1 MPMLGE
7 LLGARYRV
15 IHVLGSGGFGHTYV
29 VEDMQRPGNPRCVLK
44 HLTFASN
51 DPAMLNQVRRL
62 FQTEA
67 ESLEKLGQHDQ
78 IPRLLAYFEEN
89 CEFYLVQEF
98 IEGHPLSEE
107 LAGGQRF
114 PEPQVIDL
122 LQDVLGILTYVHD
135 QGVIHRDIKPDN
147 LIRRHRDG
155 KLVLIDFGAVK
166 TIGIGN
172 AVTEAQNDT
181 SLMSVPIY
189 TSGYGASEQCLG
201 RPRCSSD
208 IYSLGMVGIQALT
221 GMRPSQLP
229 HEFNTCEVVWRDHAD
244 VSDALA
250 TVLDQMVRY
259 HVSQRYPTATTAREA
274 LLAVKASSGQQRTVN
289 SALTV
294 IPDESTSRLDAAAQ
308 RAVTPPEKPVWSAAF
323 WNQQIAGW
331 KVLVGAGVAVGV
343 AVLTLGRSNI
353 LETTPNATL
362 HGSPEPTI
370 ANSPV
375 ITDRISTGER
385 LLNTWQLNSPA
396 KQDGIDSLAA
406 GNYSQAIAALE
417 TARKTNRSDPETLI
431 YLNNARIGS
440 QPAYQVAI
448 AVPFSSNLVQAMELL
463 RGAAQAQDAV
473 NQRGGLNG
481 VKLKVVIADDGNIP
495 AIAQQ
500 IATTLADNSN
510 ILGVVGHSNSDTSL
524 AAARVYKS
532 RQLVMISPTSSAV
545 KLSNLDRYVFRT
557 MPSDRMTAQALG
569 NYMMHRLKKRKAT
582 VFFNGA
588 SEYSQSLK
596 QEFKAALFYN
606 NVEIVQEVDLTS
618 PAFDADTSLQ
628 QAISKGSEVLMLVP
642 DSRALDRAFQV
653 IQLNRRR
660 LTLLAGDTA
669 YNPSLLKLVGE
680 QAVGMVVVVPAAVV
694 ASPFQQQFAKL
705 WGAQLESSWRTALAY
720 DATQAMISA
729 LLKNPT
735 RQGLQRSLAQPTFT
749 ANGSQGVIRFLPSG
763 DRKGNVQLM
772 TVVPTQARKNDPP
785 TYRFRPL
792 P

>member
-51 DPAMLNQVRRL
+51 DPAMLTQVRRL

-98 IEGHPLSEE
+98 VEGRPLSEE

-114 PEPQVIDL
+114 SEPQVIDL
-122 LQDVLGILTYVHD
+122 LQDVLGILAYVHD

-147 LIRRHRDG
+147 LIRRQRDG

-166 TIGIGN
+166 TIGN
-172 AVTEAQNDT
+172 AVTEAQSDT

-250 TVLDQMVRY
+250 AVLDQMIRY
-259 HVSQRYPTATTAREA
+259 HVSQRYPTATAALDA
-274 LLAVKASSGQQRTVN
+274 LLSVTSNPAAPRTLN

-294 IPDESTSRLDAAAQ
+294 IPDESVSGLESPVPLAITQ
-308 RAVTPPEKPVWSAAF
+308 PEKPTLGTSF
-323 WNQQIAGW
+323 WHQKIAGW
-331 KVLVGAGVAVGV
+331 KVAVGAGVAVGA
-343 AVLTLGRSNI
+343 AVLTLGRGSI
-353 LETTPNATL
+353 LETTPNAALNTPL
-362 HGSPEPTI
+362 ETTI
-370 ANSPV
+370 ANPTA
-375 ITDRISTGER
+375 ITDRISAGER
-385 LLNTWQLNSPA
+385 LLNTWQLNTPA
-396 KQDGIDSLAA
+396 KQDGIDYLAA

-417 TARKTNRSDPETLI
+417 AARKANRSDPETLI

-463 RGAAQAQDAV
+463 RGAAQVQTAV
-473 NQRGGLNG
+473 NQAGGLNG
-481 VKLKVVIADDGNIP
+481 VKLKLVIADDGNVA

-500 IATTLADNSN
+500 IATTLANNNN

-524 AAARVYKS
+524 AAAQVYKS

-545 KLSNLDRYVFRT
+545 KLSNFDRYIFRT

-569 NYMMHRLKKRKAT
+569 NYMMHRLKRRKAT

-606 NVEIVQEVDLTS
+606 NLEILQEVDLTS
-618 PAFDADTSLQ
+618 PDFDADVSVR
-628 QAISKGSEVLMLVP
+628 QAIAKGSEVLMLVP
-642 DSRALDRAFQV
+642 DSRALDRALQV

-660 LTLLAGDTA
+660 LSLLAGDTA

-694 ASPFQQQFAKL
+694 VSPFQQQFVKL
-705 WGAQLESSWRTALAY
+705 WGTQLESSWRTALAY
-720 DATQAMISA
+720 DATQAMVSA
-729 LLKNPT
+729 LSKNPT

-749 ANGSQGVIRFLPSG
+749 VTGSQGPIRFSPSG

-772 TVVPTQARKNDPP
+772 TIVPSPARKNEPP
-785 TYRFRPL
+785 TYHFRTL